1 MDNNENYNISPTAEE
16 QAKLQNTSVAA
27 LVIGIIGIVFPPV
40 AIITGI
46 IALVFAKKAKKLNGG
61 LNNGLSTAGLIC
73 AIVSIVFGII
83 FALGCLLFL
92 LYIVVVSII
101 PLLVFTLGTGSVLF
115 AAPWMM

>member
-27 LVIGIIGIVFPPV
+27 LVIGIIGIIFPPV

-46 IALVFAKKAKKLNGG
+46 IALVFVKKAKALNGG

-73 AIVSIVFGII
+73 AIVSILFGVVFT
-83 FALGCLLFL
+83 AFL
-92 LYIVVVSII
+92 LLVLAYVVIVMAI
-101 PLLVFTLGTGSVLF
+101 PFLAFFLGAF
-115 AAPWMM
+115 